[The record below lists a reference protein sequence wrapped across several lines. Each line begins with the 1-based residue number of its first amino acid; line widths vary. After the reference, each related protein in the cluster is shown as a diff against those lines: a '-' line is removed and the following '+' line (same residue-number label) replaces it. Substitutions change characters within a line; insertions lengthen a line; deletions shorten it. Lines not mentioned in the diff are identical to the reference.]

1 MVNFSVDPSHIVRGP
16 NKDVEKF
23 PDTDIYSFMFHREE
37 VGNFPPSQNPDRIA
51 FIDAPSGQQ
60 ITFRQL
66 KNRIEVLSRGFQ
78 KALNLRAGHV
88 VCFHMP
94 NNVDP
99 KAIGAD
105 FLDGLS
111 NRSMGGSSAWC
122 NSILCE
128 SDLHSS

>member
-1 MVNFSVDPSHIVRGP
+1 MVNFKIDPSHIVRGP

-37 VGNFPPSQNPDRIA
+37 VGNFPPAQNPDRVA

-66 KNRIEVLSRGFQ
+66 KNRIEILSRGFK
-78 KALNLRAGHV
+78 KALNLKAGDV

-94 NNVDP
+94 NDV
-99 KAIGAD
+99 AD
-105 FLDGLS
+105 HI
-111 NRSMGGSSAWC
+111 SSY
-122 NSILCE
+122 
-128 SDLHSS
+128 